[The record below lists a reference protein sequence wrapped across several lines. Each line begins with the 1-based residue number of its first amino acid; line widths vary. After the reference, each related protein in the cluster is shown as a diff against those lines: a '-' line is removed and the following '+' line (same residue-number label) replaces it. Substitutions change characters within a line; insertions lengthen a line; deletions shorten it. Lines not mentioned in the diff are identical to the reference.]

1 MLDPLNPLVQ
11 LLQNDRRYH
20 AEAYFFVLDAL
31 QYAQEKLNM
40 GKEAVSAPLDSKLR
54 QTPDEEG
61 EGPEDDE
68 TGSDPPGSERGRH
81 VSGQD
86 LCEAIRRYALDQ
98 YGMLA
103 LQVLNHWGVRK
114 TGDFGNIVF
123 NLIEIGKMR
132 KTEEDCLEDF
142 SDVFDFEEGLLKR
155 FRFKKPRVETTAED
169 R

>member
-11 LLQNDRRYH
+11 LLQKDRRYH

-40 GKEAVSAPLDSKLR
+40 GKEAVSAPLDTKFR
-54 QTPDEEG
+54 QTPDETGEG
-61 EGPEDDE
+61 EDSDGEDLDE
-68 TGSDPPGSERGRH
+68 PSSERGRH

-86 LCEAIRRYALDQ
+86 LCEAIRRYALEQ

-103 LQVLNHWGVRK
+103 LQVLSHWGVRK
-114 TGDFGNIVF
+114 TADFGNIVF

-142 SDVFDFEEGLLKR
+142 SDVFEFEEGLLKR
-155 FRFKKPRVETTAED
+155 FRFKKPRVETPAED